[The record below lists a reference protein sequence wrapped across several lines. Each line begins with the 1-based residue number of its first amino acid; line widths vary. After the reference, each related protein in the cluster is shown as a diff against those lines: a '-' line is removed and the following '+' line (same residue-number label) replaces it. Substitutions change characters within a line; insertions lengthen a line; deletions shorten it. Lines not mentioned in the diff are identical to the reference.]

1 MRRIIPCAATVPS
14 NAGGAPQ
21 PVATWRRQWPDAKK
35 EGYPM
40 LQIKD
45 VMTPQAEVISP
56 DATTEEAAS
65 LMKTLDIGVLP
76 VCDEEGLVGVLTDRD
91 LVTRVLAVTRDPKAM
106 LVGEAMTPSVVYCF
120 EDDEVEHAATI
131 MAGQQ
136 IRRLPVLDR
145 NRKLVG
151 IVSVGDIAVHTQD
164 RQLTGKV
171 LEDVSQPPMPKR
183 DQEAEHGD
191 GYGQAA

>member
-1 MRRIIPCAATVPS
+1 
-14 NAGGAPQ
+14 
-21 PVATWRRQWPDAKK
+21 
-35 EGYPM
+35 M
-40 LQIKD
+40 LHVKD

-56 DATTEEAAS
+56 DATAEEAAA

-91 LVTRVLAVTRDPKAM
+91 LVVRVLAATRDAKAM

-120 EDDEVEHAATI
+120 EDDDVEHAAAV

-136 IRRLPVLDR
+136 IRRLPVLDK

-151 IVSVGDIAVHTQD
+151 IVSVGDIAVQTQD
-164 RQLTGKV
+164 HQLTGRV
-171 LEDVSQPPMPKR
+171 LEDVSQPSVPKR
-183 DQEAEHGD
+183 GEQTEGADD
-191 GYGQAA
+191 FGQAA

>member
-1 MRRIIPCAATVPS
+1 
-14 NAGGAPQ
+14 
-21 PVATWRRQWPDAKK
+21 
-35 EGYPM
+35 
-40 LQIKD
+40 
-45 VMTPQAEVISP
+45 
-56 DATTEEAAS
+56 
-65 LMKTLDIGVLP
+65 
-76 VCDEEGLVGVLTDRD
+76 
-91 LVTRVLAVTRDPKAM
+91 
-106 LVGEAMTPSVVYCF
+106 
-120 EDDEVEHAATI
+120 

-171 LEDVSQPPMPKR
+171 LEDVSQPSMPKR

>member
-1 MRRIIPCAATVPS
+1 
-14 NAGGAPQ
+14 
-21 PVATWRRQWPDAKK
+21 
-35 EGYPM
+35 M

-171 LEDVSQPPMPKR
+171 LEDVSQPSMPKR

>member
-1 MRRIIPCAATVPS
+1 
-14 NAGGAPQ
+14 
-21 PVATWRRQWPDAKK
+21 
-35 EGYPM
+35 M
-40 LQIKD
+40 LRIKD

-56 DATTEEAAS
+56 DATAEEAAS

-76 VCDEEGLVGVLTDRD
+76 VCDEEGLVGILTDRD
-91 LVTRVLAVTRDPKAM
+91 LVVRVLAPTRDPKAM

-120 EDDEVEHAATI
+120 EDDEVEQAAAV

-136 IRRLPVLDR
+136 LRRLPVLDR

-164 RQLTGKV
+164 HQLTGQV
-171 LEDVSQPPMPKR
+171 LENVSQPSMPKR
-183 DQEAEHGD
+183 AEQGEHGD